1 MKNVADVGSIYFI
14 PNVEQDSLM
23 ADHDPT
29 QMNAIVSH
37 EWTPQIIRNAL
48 GQLVKYIIFQGES
61 VRPAQVEDELF
72 VVLSGQIMLT
82 SGERCIVLNPTEF
95 VLIAKDV
102 EYKVIAYDEVR
113 ILCKVCPSTP

>member
-1 MKNVADVGSIYFI
+1 
-14 PNVEQDSLM
+14 VEQDSIMPDNDLI
-23 ADHDPT
+23 
-29 QMNAIVSH
+29 QMNATVSH
-37 EWTPQIIRNAL
+37 EWTPQIMRNAL

-102 EYKVIAYDEVR
+102 EYKVIACDEVR
-113 ILCKVCPSTP
+113 LLCKVCPSTP